1 MIEIDYTVEI
11 AAPIDEV
18 WTYLWN
24 IPNWAHLMIGFQTV
38 KVVDEQHSVWT
49 LKGDVGV
56 LSREVDLEVII
67 DEWEP
72 RSFLNFTVNGLTEQ
86 IAGSGTFGIG
96 EVTDGDAPAQAAPS
110 GPGGSA
116 SGPSGPGGSAS
127 APAGTGASPAGESWR
142 RRLSRRWAEFVF
154 RVITKSAR
162 KQAGQPTRNASTGTP
177 NTAPAGASGS
187 GPRSRLT
194 FHLEVSPG
202 GPMAPM
208 IELLMSP
215 LLEPA
220 AKDLAV
226 GIRTE
231 LEGREQ

>member
-11 AAPIDEV
+11 AAPIEEV
-18 WTYLWN
+18 WAYLWE
-24 IPNWAHLMIGFQTV
+24 IPNWAHLMIGYQSV

-56 LSREVDLEVII
+56 LSREVDLEVVI

-72 RSFLNFTVNGLTEQ
+72 RKFLDFTVNGLTEQ
-86 IAGSGTFGIG
+86 IAGTGTFRIG
-96 EVTDGDAPAQAAPS
+96 SADPEPSAPA
-110 GPGGSA
+110 
-116 SGPSGPGGSAS
+116 AS
-127 APAGTGASPAGESWR
+127 APAASAQPEVREPWR
-142 RRLSRRWAEFVF
+142 LRLRRRWAEFLF
-154 RVITKSAR
+154 RMISR
-162 KQAGQPTRNASTGTP
+162 STGSPRRTE
-177 NTAPAGASGS
+177 NTEVAEIAAPTEG
-187 GPRSRLT
+187 GPRSRLN

-220 AKDLAV
+220 AKDLAI
-226 GIRTE
+226 GIRKE
-231 LEGREQ
+231 LEGRESK

>member
-38 KVVDEQHSVWT
+38 KVVDERHSLWT
-49 LKGDVGV
+49 LKGDVGM

-67 DEWEP
+67 DDWEP

-86 IAGSGTFGIG
+86 IAGNGTFRIG
-96 EVTDGDAPAQAAPS
+96 EAPGA
-110 GPGGSA
+110 
-116 SGPSGPGGSAS
+116 SAS
-127 APAGTGASPAGESWR
+127 APAGHGASASAPAGHGASASGESWR
-142 RRLSRRWAEFVF
+142 RRLRRRWAEFLF
-154 RVITKSAR
+154 NVITKSAK
-162 KQAGQPTRNASTGTP
+162 KQAGQRRRDEPAAAART
-177 NTAPAGASGS
+177 TAPGASGS
-187 GPRSRLT
+187 GARSRLT

-220 AKDLAV
+220 AKDLAI

>member
-86 IAGSGTFGIG
+86 IAGSGTFEIG
-96 EVTDGDAPAQAAPS
+96 EVPDD
-110 GPGGSA
+110 
-116 SGPSGPGGSAS
+116 S
-127 APAGTGASPAGESWR
+127 APARPLRPGRAAPRPLR
-142 RRLSRRWAEFVF
+142 RGRTHPGRRV
-154 RVITKSAR
+154 V
-162 KQAGQPTRNASTGTP
+162 
-177 NTAPAGASGS
+177 APATQPALGGVRVQSDHRDRREDRPVGVLGTRRSALRTPLPRVRPGVARGPGS
-187 GPRSRLT
+187 PST
-194 FHLEVSPG
+194 S
-202 GPMAPM
+202 
-208 IELLMSP
+208 
-215 LLEPA
+215 
-220 AKDLAV
+220 K
-226 GIRTE
+226 
-231 LEGREQ
+231 

>member
-11 AAPIDEV
+11 AAPVDEV
-18 WTYLWN
+18 WNYLWT

-38 KVVDEQHSVWT
+38 KVVDETHSVWT

-56 LSREVDLEVII
+56 LSREVDLEVTI

-72 RSFLNFTVNGLTEQ
+72 RRFLDFTVNGLTEQ
-86 IAGSGTFGIG
+86 IAGGGTFRIG
-96 EVTDGDAPAQAAPS
+96 EITDGDAEPV
-110 GPGGSA
+110 
-116 SGPSGPGGSAS
+116 
-127 APAGTGASPAGESWR
+127 ASPEVRETLGGR
-142 RRLSRRWAEFVF
+142 LRRLWAGFVF
-154 RVITKSAR
+154 RLISR
-162 KQAGQPTRNASTGTP
+162 SGPRP
-177 NTAPAGASGS
+177 PAGAAPAAPAAPAVQGGD
-187 GPRSRLT
+187 GPRSRLN

-226 GIRTE
+226 GIRKE
-231 LEGREQ
+231 LEGRER

>member
-11 AAPIDEV
+11 AASIDEV
-18 WTYLWN
+18 WEYLWH
-24 IPNWAHLMIGFQTV
+24 IPNWAHLMIGYQTV
-38 KVVDEQHSVWT
+38 KVVDETHSVWT

-56 LSREVDLEVII
+56 LSREVDLEVTI
-67 DEWEP
+67 DAWEP

-86 IAGSGTFGIG
+86 ITGGGTFRIG
-96 EVTDGDAPAQAAPS
+96 EVEDGSPA
-110 GPGGSA
+110 
-116 SGPSGPGGSAS
+116 
-127 APAGTGASPAGESWR
+127 APAGVAPAPRESWR
-142 RRLSRRWAEFVF
+142 RRLRRLWAELLFKIVSGGAK
-154 RVITKSAR
+154 T
-162 KQAGQPTRNASTGTP
+162 PTGTTK
-177 NTAPAGASGS
+177 TAPAAGDG
-187 GPRSRLT
+187 GPTSRLD

-226 GIRTE
+226 GIRKE